1 MKGSPPVDLDSIRN
15 LINQALKGE
24 PDVYGVSDIDDTDTT
39 QRVIGI
45 ETENG
50 AEFFV
55 TIQPA

>member
-1 MKGSPPVDLDSIRN
+1 VDLDSIRN